1 MVATKIAVTALL
13 AVLIAGLG
21 LMALPATGNASTY
34 ESPDVQRVTILAVP
48 GPVSPE
54 ELARIPDAAI
64 GLMSPGLGDVPAEQ
78 TWLDVGQGARAFDTK
93 YDTPLN
99 ALFPA
104 PGLVS
109 GWPAALRRAASTGV
123 SVEPG
128 LLSTTLRRFGIVAA
142 SAQPPGDPDPSSLIA
157 VSRGGW
163 LRSAEGDCPGSD
175 CVTPVTVSTASL
187 SEAAR
192 IAAGR
197 AASETV
203 VVIES
208 PPADSGDQL
217 AIAIAGRGYS
227 GMLRSA
233 STRTPG
239 YVLSTDLA
247 PTILRQFSLPV
258 PREMTG
264 LRIGSG
270 GEVDYRA
277 LGELEGRYQ
286 QVGKRKDTAILF
298 PLLTWLLIAA
308 AAALVRGRRYAPTSA
323 ATLCLAVVLLPA
335 TLLLTASLSP
345 SAAVESAIAGLL
357 PVAVALTMVRRLRGW
372 DALALACAVTVTAFA
387 IDLVA
392 GLSLTPK
399 AVIGPNPGLGAR
411 FYGIGNELESTL
423 MVLTSIGTG
432 AALQARGQ
440 SMDRRRAALAF
451 LATGL
456 AGTVVFASGRFGAD
470 VGAAIIFPL
479 AAVTGAATVARRP
492 RLIWLG
498 GLAALAGVVLLAVAD
513 TLTGGETHFARS
525 VLDGGASESTL
536 EVLGHRLE
544 STWESFATV
553 SRLPVTLLALGLI
566 VLAWLRRDW
575 LRSMLS
581 GREALRAGLVA
592 AAVGSLAGALTND
605 SGALFL
611 HVGTLYITL
620 AFGFIWAV
628 DSTVTEA

>member
-1 MVATKIAVTALL
+1 
-13 AVLIAGLG
+13 
-21 LMALPATGNASTY
+21 
-34 ESPDVQRVTILAVP
+34 
-48 GPVSPE
+48 
-54 ELARIPDAAI
+54 
-64 GLMSPGLGDVPAEQ
+64 
-78 TWLDVGQGARAFDTK
+78 
-93 YDTPLN
+93 
-99 ALFPA
+99 
-104 PGLVS
+104 
-109 GWPAALRRAASTGV
+109 
-123 SVEPG
+123 
-128 LLSTTLRRFGIVAA
+128 
-142 SAQPPGDPDPSSLIA
+142 
-157 VSRGGW
+157 
-163 LRSAEGDCPGSD
+163 
-175 CVTPVTVSTASL
+175 
-187 SEAAR
+187 
-192 IAAGR
+192 
-197 AASETV
+197 
-203 VVIES
+203 
-208 PPADSGDQL
+208 
-217 AIAIAGRGYS
+217 
-227 GMLRSA
+227 
-233 STRTPG
+233 
-239 YVLSTDLA
+239 
-247 PTILRQFSLPV
+247 
-258 PREMTG
+258 
-264 LRIGSG
+264 
-270 GEVDYRA
+270 
-277 LGELEGRYQ
+277 
-286 QVGKRKDTAILF
+286 
-298 PLLTWLLIAA
+298 
-308 AAALVRGRRYAPTSA
+308 
-323 ATLCLAVVLLPA
+323 LPA